1 MEAESEEAKKKISK
15 VLHTVTL
22 YSKDT
27 RALTF
32 KNFCQ
37 RERRQRSAAATSVRS
52 LMHLPTHPERKDI
65 GVDAFMCVCVCLC
78 VWVGGCVCTYMT
90 RVRQYVNVRELERE
104 SVCVCAYESQYDT
117 HIRALNNAAVHTA

>member
-1 MEAESEEAKKKISK
+1 VEAESEEAKKKISK

-65 GVDAFMCVCVCLC
+65 GVDAFMCVCVCVG
-78 VWVGGCVCTYMT
+78 VWVCVHIYDQGSTIRERE
-90 RVRQYVNVRELERE
+90 RVRER
-104 SVCVCAYESQYDT
+104 VCVCVHMS
-117 HIRALNNAAVHTA
+117 LNMIHTYAH

>member
-22 YSKDT
+22 HSKDT

-104 SVCVCAYESQYDT
+104 RESVCVHMS
-117 HIRALNNAAVHTA
+117 LNMIHTYAH